1 MYYLILLLAIC
12 VIFVCGFILGKCYA
26 SFYWSIR
33 LDRKE
38 KEKQALNEQIEKLME
53 DVRKGKYSKDGK
65 RVH

>member
-1 MYYLILLLAIC
+1 MYYLILILTIC

-38 KEKQALNEQIEKLME
+38 KEKEALGDRLEKLME